1 MKSDILLLA
10 AAKKMNEEALVAIF
24 DLYNRSL
31 YNYAFRLCNDASLA
45 DQIVGDV
52 FSKFIDQLLAGH
64 GPTIN
69 LRSYLYEIAYHV
81 FIEEKH
87 FARHVTPGDG
97 IGLAYGESYSNASS
111 IQDRKLMK
119 IVLRAISNDLTDD
132 QRQVIILRFL
142 EGFSLKETAAIIGKT
157 VGNVK
162 VIQTRGIAVLR
173 KALDYQVVE
182 TRAISVLLRSMAH
195 V

>member
-1 MKSDILLLA
+1 MKSDIMLLA

-24 DLYNRSL
+24 DLYNRAL

-52 FSKFIDQLLAGH
+52 FAKFIDQLLAGH
-64 GPTIN
+64 GPAIN
-69 LRSYLYEIAYHV
+69 LRSYLYEIAYHI
-81 FIEEKH
+81 FTEEKH
-87 FARHVTPGDG
+87 FYRRSAPGDG
-97 IGLAYGESYSNASS
+97 IGSAYRDTDSNAISM
-111 IQDRKLMK
+111 QDRRLIK
-119 IVLRAISNDLTDD
+119 IVLRAIAHDLSDD

-182 TRAISVLLRSMAH
+182 TRAISVLLRSMAN